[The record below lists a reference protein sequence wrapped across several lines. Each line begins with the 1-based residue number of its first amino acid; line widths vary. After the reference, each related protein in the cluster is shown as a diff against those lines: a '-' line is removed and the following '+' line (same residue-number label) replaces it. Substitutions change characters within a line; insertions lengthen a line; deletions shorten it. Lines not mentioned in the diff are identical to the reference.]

1 MIYLDN
7 AATTAL
13 SHSVKEA
20 IRQAEGIY
28 GNPSSSHAKGVQA
41 RELVER
47 VRRQIMDFLGAK
59 TGTVIFTSGGSEAN
73 TLAIYGLRDY
83 LKRIGKM
90 TIITSKIEHPSV
102 LNTCAAMEKL
112 GFHVIYMPVCQDGR
126 IDMEE
131 LDSVMREHNDDLGLV
146 SIQTVNSEIGTVQN
160 ISDIGDLCEEYGVL
174 FHTDAVQA
182 VGHVSINVL
191 KSKVQLL
198 SMSGHKFHAP
208 KGIGALYVSDIALLS
223 PVIYGGGQEYG
234 LRSGTENTIGIAA
247 LGAAIETADLLFP
260 IWKEQTKLLHT
271 LFLQEL
277 QKQMTI
283 PYYLNGRED
292 GGNIISLTIPKV
304 DGEALMLMLDQNQ
317 ICVSTGS
324 ACHAHSLKPSDVLSA
339 IGLSEKDAVCTI
351 RVSLSDDTTENAVK
365 IAVGKIAELSAQL
378 YILGQCGQ
386 EDDLCDAKSAVE
398 R

>member
-13 SHSVKEA
+13 SSFVKDAMWQTENL
-20 IRQAEGIY
+20 Y

-41 RELVER
+41 RKLVES
-47 VRRQIMDFLGAK
+47 VRCQIMNFLGAK
-59 TGTVIFTSGGSEAN
+59 NGTVIFTSGGSEAN
-73 TLAIYGLRDY
+73 TLAILGLRDY
-83 LKRIGKM
+83 LKRILKG

-102 LNTCAAMEKL
+102 LNSCAAMEEL
-112 GFHVIYMPVCQDGR
+112 GFHIIYMPVCRDGR
-126 IDMEE
+126 IDIEE
-131 LDSVMREHNDDLGLV
+131 LDSIMREHRDDLGLV
-146 SIQTVNSEIGTVQN
+146 SIQTVNSEIGTVQD

-182 VGHVSINVL
+182 IGHVPVDVL
-191 KSKVQLL
+191 KNKVHLL

-208 KGIGALYVSDIALLS
+208 KGIGALYVSDPALLS
-223 PVIYGGGQEYG
+223 PVIYGGGQESG

-247 LGAAIETADLLFP
+247 LGAAIKIVDLLFP

-271 LFLQEL
+271 LFSHEL
-277 QKQMTI
+277 QRQMTI
-283 PYYLNGRED
+283 PYYLNGREN

-304 DGEALMLMLDQNQ
+304 EGEALMLMLDQKQ
-317 ICVSTGS
+317 IYVSNGS

-351 RVSLSDDTTENAVK
+351 RVSLSDDTTESDVKTAVDE
-365 IAVGKIAELSAQL
+365 IAMLSAQL
-378 YILGQCGQ
+378 YAL
-386 EDDLCDAKSAVE
+386 S
-398 R
+398 

>member
-13 SHSVKEA
+13 NYSVKEA
-20 IRQAEGIY
+20 MHRAENLY
-28 GNPSSSHAKGVQA
+28 GNPSSSHTKGVQA
-41 RELVER
+41 REQVER
-47 VRRQIMDFLGAK
+47 VRHQIMDFLGAK
-59 TGTVIFTSGGSEAN
+59 TGTVVFTSGGSEAN

-83 LKRIGKM
+83 LKRIGKT
-90 TIITSKIEHPSV
+90 TILTSKIEHPSV
-102 LNTCAAMEKL
+102 LNACATMGEL
-112 GFHVIYMPVCQDGR
+112 GFHVIYIPVCQDGR
-126 IDMEE
+126 IDIEE
-131 LDSVMREHNDDLGLV
+131 LDSVMQEHKDDLGLV
-146 SIQTVNSEIGTVQN
+146 SIQTVNSEIGTVQS

-182 VGHVSINVL
+182 IGHVSVDVL
-191 KSKVQLL
+191 KNKVHLL

-208 KGIGALYVSDIALLS
+208 KGIGALYVSDAALLS

-247 LGAAIETADLLFP
+247 LGAAIETANLLFP
-260 IWKEQTKLLHT
+260 IWTEQMKLLRM

-304 DGEALMLMLDQNQ
+304 EGEALMLMLDQNQ
-317 ICVSTGS
+317 VCVSTGS

-339 IGLSEKDAVCTI
+339 IGLPERDAVCTI
-351 RVSLSDDTTENAVK
+351 RVSLSDDTMENDVK
-365 IAVGKIAELSAQL
+365 IAAGKIAELSAQL
-378 YILGQCGQ
+378 YAFGQDGQ
-386 EDDLCDAKSAVE
+386 EDG
-398 R
+398 